1 MEPRLAAVRSFM
13 SSLGTGGKPR
23 LLIRD
28 NCRFLIQALAADY
41 IYENRSGGRT
51 ADTPTKSHV
60 GWVSDLS
67 DSLQY
72 LSMGVLL
79 VMSTGDD
86 DVAQYETEIEWC

>member
-1 MEPRLAAVRSFM
+1 MT
-13 SSLGTGGKPR
+13 SLGTGGKPR